1 MRRNNMPPLLRLLQL
16 SPHTITIVL
25 RNGRR
30 SLPNFQ
36 GGIRAEATIPPV
48 LCARLTP
55 HQTMISLEISLKK
68 VASI

>member
-16 SPHTITIVL
+16 SPHKITIVL
-25 RNGRR
+25 GNGRR

-36 GGIRAEATIPPV
+36 GGIRAEATVP
-48 LCARLTP
+48 
-55 HQTMISLEISLKK
+55 MISLEISLKK